1 MFRNRSTRTLAS
13 LGLTIIFVLTAMAGP
28 AAIFGRRAQAINT
41 ATAVPPPVPPATL
54 SAVTPG
60 ADVAFDVYFKNTS
73 SSNLAQFFLNAITPD
88 TDDGAALV
96 GVESTNRPGTCDDSG
111 PDLHCTFGAVNAGA
125 EIILRVVYTT
135 PDTAQTWTVPFNF
148 STTGVAPDGG
158 KNSHGDDYLTP
169 GVVKLDASL
178 NFGGAYTSAGGQIV
192 TDNTILSKRQNPQ
205 YTQVIAPEG
214 GIGITVGE
222 ASFTCPDS
230 IGTCFGQ
237 WSVIAVN
244 GGADYSPEGFSVVL
258 GYYGNIGNAKFVH
271 ITDLGEVVELDECSA
286 NPAPFEERDPGC
298 YFVDAS
304 GSNTLV
310 TIWLIE
316 NGRLSGY

>member
-1 MFRNRSTRTLAS
+1 MRALAS
-13 LGLTIIFVLTAMAGP
+13 LGITFILALTAMAGP
-28 AAIFGRRAQAINT
+28 ATILARRAASENT
-41 ATAVPPPVPPATL
+41 ATAIPGPVPPATV

-60 ADVAFDVYFKNTS
+60 ANVAFDVHFKNIS
-73 SSNLAQFFLNAITPD
+73 SSNLSQFFLNAITPN
-88 TDDGAALV
+88 TADGAALV
-96 GVESTNRPGTCDDSG
+96 GIENPSRAGCDTSSG
-111 PDLHCTFGAVNAGA
+111 DLHCTFGALAAGA
-125 EIILRVVYTT
+125 EINLRVVYTT
-135 PDTAQTWTVPFNF
+135 PDLTGNWTVPFNF

-169 GVVKLDASL
+169 GTVNLDASL
-178 NFGGAYTSAGGQIV
+178 NFGGAYTSADDLVV
-192 TDNTILSKRQNPQ
+192 TDTQTLSKRQNPQ
-205 YTQVIAPEG
+205 YTQVNAPEA
-214 GIGITVGE
+214 GIGVTVGE
-222 ASFTCPDS
+222 KTFDCPAS

-244 GGADYSPEGFSVVL
+244 GGAEYPGGFSVVL

-271 ITDLGEVVELDECSA
+271 ITDGGDVVKLDECST
-286 NPAPFEERDPGC
+286 NPAPLAERDPGC